1 MDKDKT
7 DIEKEKLRLNELRND
22 LIIHYHQDATFYE
35 KRTYIVFF
43 VISGVGLYS
52 CSDLYKS
59 VVDKNYLIHL
69 IIACVLFIIPVILT
83 IISNEFARKKSMYKA
98 EHFQFTDQCYKKKIR
113 KYIKL
118 ENGFKIGIGVLYLMG
133 TILLGCVYYQ
143 SFK

>member
-43 VISGVGLYS
+43 VIAGVGLYS

-59 VVDKNYLIHL
+59 LVDKNYLI
-69 IIACVLFIIPVILT
+69 
-83 IISNEFARKKSMYKA
+83 
-98 EHFQFTDQCYKKKIR
+98 
-113 KYIKL
+113 
-118 ENGFKIGIGVLYLMG
+118 
-133 TILLGCVYYQ
+133 
-143 SFK
+143 